1 MNLLQKLSL
10 QELVNTYCDEP
21 TMALKN
27 AIITKSVP
35 LVRSIVGKVSKPDT
49 PLSQFED
56 LESAG
61 MMGLIQAL
69 DNYSRTHEV
78 QFNTFAYYRIR
89 GNIVDYLRKIDQV
102 PRLQRAAYGKAQTT
116 IEQLM
121 QKLGRVPNDDEV
133 SKEMGITIEE
143 YGDLL
148 SNVQQR
154 SVLSLNDYRYGEED
168 GVQNSEYIQ
177 DLETESPDAE
187 LERQTMRSKLERE
200 IKKLKE
206 REQLILALYY
216 FEDLT
221 LKEIA
226 AVLGLT
232 EARISQILGKLLLQ
246 LKASLNT
253 ELFQFKK

>member
-1 MNLLQKLSL
+1 MSMISQMSL
-10 QELVNTYCDEP
+10 QNLVDAWCDEP

-27 AIITKSVP
+27 AIMTKSIP
-35 LVRSIVGKVSKPDT
+35 LVRSIVGKISKPDT

-69 DNYSRTHEV
+69 DHYSKENGV

-102 PRLQRAAYGKAQTT
+102 PRLQRAAYGKAQST
-116 IEQLM
+116 IEHLM
-121 QKLGRVPNDDEV
+121 QKYGRIPNDEEV
-133 SKEMGITIEE
+133 AVHMEISLDDYHDI
-143 YGDLL
+143 L

-154 SVLSLNDYRYGEED
+154 SVLSLNDFKYGEED
-168 GVQNSEYIQ
+168 GMQNSEFIA
-177 DLETESPDAE
+177 DTETESPDAE
-187 LERQTMRSKLERE
+187 LERQSMRSKLEKE

-226 AVLGLT
+226 TVLGLT

-246 LKASLNT
+246 LKASMAY
-253 ELFQFKK
+253 

>member
-1 MNLLQKLSL
+1 MSL
-10 QELVNTYCDEP
+10 QDLVDAYCEEP

-35 LVRSIVGKVSKPDT
+35 LVRSIVGKISKPDT

-69 DNYSRTHEV
+69 DNYSKEHQV

-116 IEQLM
+116 IELLM
-121 QKLGRVPNDDEV
+121 QKLGRYPNDEEV
-133 SKEMGITIEE
+133 ANEMGISLEE
-143 YGDLL
+143 YSDLL
-148 SNVQQR
+148 ANVQQR
-154 SVLSLNDYRYGEED
+154 SVLSLNDYRYGDEE
-168 GVQNSEYIQ
+168 GQTNSEFIP
-177 DLETESPDAE
+177 DEETESPDAE
-187 LERQTMRSKLERE
+187 LERLTMRQKLERE

-246 LKASLNT
+246 LKVSLNA
-253 ELFQFKK
+253 EALQLKK

>member
-1 MNLLQKLSL
+1 MLKNLTL
-10 QELVNTYCDEP
+10 QELVNTYCEDP
-21 TMALKN
+21 TMAIKN
-27 AIITKSVP
+27 AIITKSIP
-35 LVRSIVGKVSKPDT
+35 LVRSIVGKISKPDT

-69 DNYSRTHEV
+69 DNYSRDHDV

-116 IEQLM
+116 IEVLM
-121 QKLGRVPNDDEV
+121 QKLGRIPNDEEV
-133 SKEMGITIEE
+133 SKEMGITLEE
-143 YGDLL
+143 YGSLL
-148 SNVQQR
+148 ANVQQR
-154 SVLSLNDYRYGEED
+154 SVLSLNDYKYGEED
-168 GVQNSEYIQ
+168 GVQNSEFIQ
-177 DLETESPDAE
+177 DNETESPDAE

-246 LKASLNT
+246 LKVTLNSDSIQ
-253 ELFQFKK
+253 LKK

>member
-1 MNLLQKLSL
+1 MFRNLTL
-10 QELVNTYCDEP
+10 QELVDAWCDEP

-27 AIITKSVP
+27 AIITKAIP
-35 LVRSIVGKVSKPDT
+35 LVRSIVGKINKPDT

-61 MMGLIQAL
+61 MMGLVQAL
-69 DNYSRTHEV
+69 DHYSKENGV

-102 PRLQRAAYGKAQTT
+102 PRLQRSAYGKAQTT
-116 IEQLM
+116 IEHLM
-121 QKLGRVPNDDEV
+121 QKLGRIPNDEEV
-133 SKEMGITIEE
+133 ASEMEISIDD
-143 YGDLL
+143 YYDIL

-154 SVLSLNDYRYGEED
+154 TVLSLNDYKYAD
-168 GVQNSEYIQ
+168 DDTMQNSDFIA
-177 DLETESPDAE
+177 DTETESPDAE
-187 LERQTMRSKLERE
+187 LEKESTKKKLEKE

-216 FEDLT
+216 YEDLT

-232 EARISQILGKLLLQ
+232 EARISQILGKLMLQ
-246 LKASLNT
+246 LKAALTN
-253 ELFQFKK
+253 

>member
-1 MNLLQKLSL
+1 MSLNSMSL
-10 QELVNTYCDEP
+10 QDLVDAYCQEP

-35 LVRSIVGKVSKPDT
+35 LVRSIVGKISKPDT

-69 DNYSRTHEV
+69 DNYSKDHQV

-116 IEQLM
+116 IELLM
-121 QKLGRVPNDDEV
+121 QKLGRYPNDEEV
-133 SKEMGITIEE
+133 AAEMGISIEE
-143 YGDLL
+143 YAEMLA
-148 SNVQQR
+148 NVQQR
-154 SVLSLNDYRYGEED
+154 SVLSLNDFKYGEED
-168 GVQNSEYIQ
+168 GLTNSDYIQ
-177 DLETESPDAE
+177 DEDSESPDAE
-187 LERQTMRSKLERE
+187 LERQTMRQKLERE

-206 REQLILALYY
+206 RDQLILALYY

-246 LKASLNT
+246 LKVALNS
-253 ELFQFKK
+253 EPIHHRP